1 MALPSF
7 FKRKASPAPPAA
19 PPAPSSDEAGPVQA
33 ARAQARRRLIGAV
46 VLLAVGVVVFP
57 MLFETQPR
65 PLAKDIPID
74 LPRRDAA
81 VPKAPAVPRTSPAV
95 TELPVPEPTP
105 PASSSPAAVAVVAE
119 APPHSEPAVPEKAD
133 RADKSQKTERAD
145 KAEKADKAP
154 VTAPAKPTAPAS
166 TAASAAAPKVPPVAA
181 SAARPEPP
189 RADIRKAES
198 DRARA
203 ALEGRVDASPPAPAP
218 ASAPDAKAGRFV
230 VQVGAYTDAATL
242 REVRAKVEKLGLKTY
257 TQSVD
262 TEAGKRTRVR
272 VGPFATRQEADS
284 ASNRLKGA
292 GLPGNV
298 LVL

>member
-7 FKRKASPAPPAA
+7 FKRKAPVAPAA
-19 PPAPSSDEAGPVQA
+19 AAVDPLSDEAGPVQA
-33 ARAQARRRLIGAV
+33 ARARARRRLIGAV

-65 PLAKDIPID
+65 PLAKDIPIE
-74 LPRRDAA
+74 LPKRDAMA
-81 VPKAPAVPRTSPAV
+81 SKAPAVPRTTPAV
-95 TELPVPEPTP
+95 TELPVPEPAV
-105 PASSSPAAVAVVAE
+105 PASAVGAPAPVPEPLEPDRPAAATAV
-119 APPHSEPAVPEKAD
+119 
-133 RADKSQKTERAD
+133 
-145 KAEKADKAP
+145 
-154 VTAPAKPTAPAS
+154 APAS
-166 TAASAAAPKVPPVAA
+166 VAAAAKPAGPSASAAQLPA
-181 SAARPEPP
+181 SAAKAEPP
-189 RADIRKAES
+189 RADGRKAEA

-203 ALEGRVDASPPAPAP
+203 ALEGRPDSPAA
-218 ASAPDAKAGRFV
+218 ASAAASDAKSGRFV
-230 VQVGAYTDAATL
+230 VQVGAYTDATTL

-272 VGPFATRQEADS
+272 VGPFATRQEAEG
-284 ASNRLKGA
+284 ASSKLKGA

>member
-7 FKRKASPAPPAA
+7 FKRKASAAPTAPAA
-19 PPAPSSDEAGPVQA
+19 DPLADEAGPVQA

-65 PLAKDIPID
+65 PLAKDIPIE
-74 LPRRDAA
+74 LPKRDAA
-81 VPKAPAVPRTSPAV
+81 AAKAPPAVPPAPPAV
-95 TELPVPEPTP
+95 AERPLPEPAAPGSSAAATATP
-105 PASSSPAAVAVVAE
+105 PASVEADKPAAA
-119 APPHSEPAVPEKAD
+119 
-133 RADKSQKTERAD
+133 
-145 KAEKADKAP
+145 AP
-154 VTAPAKPTAPAS
+154 VAPAS
-166 TAASAAAPKVPPVAA
+166 AAGDAPPKRVAAAASAP
-181 SAARPEPP
+181 RPEPP
-189 RADIRKAES
+189 AADPRKAES
-198 DRARA
+198 ERALA
-203 ALEGRVDASPPAPAP
+203 ALEGRSDAPVAAAPGG
-218 ASAPDAKAGRFV
+218 ASDAKAGRFV

-242 REVRAKVEKLGLKTY
+242 LEVRAKVEKLGLKTY

-272 VGPFATRQEADS
+272 VGPFATRQEAES
-284 ASNRLKGA
+284 ASTKLKGA

>member
-7 FKRKASPAPPAA
+7 FKRKASTAPAA
-19 PPAPSSDEAGPVQA
+19 PAVDPLSDEAGPVQA

-65 PLAKDIPID
+65 PLAKDIPIE
-74 LPRRDAA
+74 LPKRDVVAPPAA
-81 VPKAPAVPRTSPAV
+81 GVPRATPAV
-95 TELPVPEPTP
+95 TELPVPEPAA
-105 PASSSPAAVAVVAE
+105 PASAALAE
-119 APPHSEPAVPEKAD
+119 AATPAPTQAEPSAITV
-133 RADKSQKTERAD
+133 
-145 KAEKADKAP
+145 
-154 VTAPAKPTAPAS
+154 PAS
-166 TAASAAAPKVPPVAA
+166 TASAPVAAALPKQAASASSAARLPASAAK
-181 SAARPEPP
+181 SEPP
-189 RADIRKAES
+189 RVDPRKAES
-198 DRARA
+198 ERARA
-203 ALEGRVDASPPAPAP
+203 ALEGRGQAQAAATPGAASDARS
-218 ASAPDAKAGRFV
+218 GRFV

-272 VGPFATRQEADS
+272 VGPFATKQEAEN
-284 ASNRLKGA
+284 ASSKLKGA

>member
-7 FKRKASPAPPAA
+7 FKRKASAAPAA
-19 PPAPSSDEAGPVQA
+19 AAGDPLSDEAGPVQA

-46 VLLAVGVVVFP
+46 VLLAIGVVVFP

-65 PLAKDIPID
+65 PLAKDIPIE
-74 LPRRDAA
+74 LPKRDAA
-81 VPKAPAVPRTSPAV
+81 ATKTPGVPRASPAV
-95 TELPVPEPTP
+95 TELPVPEPAA
-105 PASSSPAAVAVVAE
+105 PASAPAVVAE
-119 APPHSEPAVPEKAD
+119 APPPAAAPAEPEKAPEQ
-133 RADKSQKTERAD
+133 AIPPATPSASPKSP
-145 KAEKADKAP
+145 AP
-154 VTAPAKPTAPAS
+154 SAS
-166 TAASAAAPKVPPVAA
+166 SARMAASAAKAEP
-181 SAARPEPP
+181 ARPDP
-189 RADIRKAES
+189 RKAEA

-203 ALEGRVDASPPAPAP
+203 ALEGRAETQAPAP
-218 ASAPDAKAGRFV
+218 AASADAKAGRFV

-262 TEAGKRTRVR
+262 TDAGKRTRVR
-272 VGPFATRQEADS
+272 VGPFATKQEAEG
-284 ASNRLKGA
+284 ASTKLKGA